1 MNVVIIYDFILQ
13 CSSKLYAPE
22 VTNMYNWK
30 VYNDRGNESVL
41 NIGTTIFLKD
51 LWVLNLQ
58 KE

>member
-13 CSSKLYAPE
+13 CSSKLYAPK
-22 VTNMYNWK
+22 VKNMYNWK

-58 KE
+58 IE